1 MAGLAVTWSAQRPD
15 FENPDVGTT
24 GFYADTLKNGDY
36 DIWRKV
42 DAARNH
48 DVKQNKPDAGR

>member
-1 MAGLAVTWSAQRPD
+1 MTWSTQRSD

-24 GFYADTLKNGDY
+24 GFYADTLKNRDY
-36 DIWRKV
+36 DIWKKV